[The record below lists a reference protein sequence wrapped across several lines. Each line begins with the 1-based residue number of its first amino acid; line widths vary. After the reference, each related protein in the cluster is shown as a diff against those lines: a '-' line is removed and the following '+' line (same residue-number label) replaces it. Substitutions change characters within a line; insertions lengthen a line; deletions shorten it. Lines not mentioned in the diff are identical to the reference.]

1 MRLLL
6 FYSLRNLLAR
16 RMTTVLT
23 AGGMALVVFVF
34 AAMLMLAAGL
44 EQTLVDTGSIE
55 NAVVL
60 RRSSETEV
68 QSSIE
73 RREAAIAEVQ
83 PEVALGDDGR
93 PLAARES
100 VVLFTLEKRNGSP
113 ANVTIRGIDE
123 PSLALRPQ
131 VRLVAG
137 RPLRFG
143 AQEVMVGDKV
153 AGSYASAGL
162 GDSLRLAQR
171 DWRVVGVFDAGN
183 TAFSSEIWGDA
194 DQLMQAFRRQAYSV
208 VVLGLRDPAGL
219 DALKARLE
227 ADPRLQVEVLR
238 EDVYYREQSEMM
250 ATFLRI
256 LGIALTAIFSTG
268 AVVGAMITMY
278 AAVANR
284 VGEIGTLRALGFGR
298 GIILTA
304 FLLESVFLGLLGGL
318 VGLLAASLLT
328 VIDVS
333 TTNFQTFS
341 ELAFSFTLGLDTI
354 LQALGFSVFMGFVG
368 GALPAY
374 RAARMEILTA
384 LREA

>member
-1 MRLLL
+1 VRLLL

>member
-44 EQTLVDTGSIE
+44 ERTLVDTGSPE
-55 NAVVL
+55 NAVIL

-68 QSSIE
+68 QSAIE
-73 RREAAIAEVQ
+73 REEASIVEIQ
-83 PEVALGDDGR
+83 PEVALGANGR
-93 PLAARES
+93 PLAAREP
-100 VVLFTLEKRNGSP
+100 VVLFTLEKRDGSP
-113 ANVTIRGIDE
+113 ANVTIRGMDE
-123 PSLALRPQ
+123 ASLALRPQ
-131 VRLVAG
+131 VRMAAG
-137 RPLRFG
+137 RPPRPG
-143 AQEVMVGDKV
+143 ALEVMVGSRI
-153 AGSYASAGL
+153 AGSYDSADI
-162 GDSLRLAQR
+162 GDTLEFAQR

-183 TAFSSEIWGDA
+183 TAYSSEIWGDA

-208 VVLGLRDPAGL
+208 VVLRLRDPAAL
-219 DALKARLE
+219 DRLKARLE
-227 ADPRLQVEVLR
+227 SDPRLQVEVLR
-238 EDVYYREQSEMM
+238 EDSYYREQSEMM

-256 LGIALTAIFSTG
+256 LGISLTIIFSIG

-298 GIILTA
+298 GVILAA
-304 FLLESVFLGLLGGL
+304 FLLESMALGALGGL
-318 VGLLAASLLT
+318 VGLGAASLLT
-328 VIDVS
+328 QVDVS

-341 ELAFSFTLGLDTI
+341 ELAFSFALDMDII
-354 LQALGFSVFMGFVG
+354 LQAMGFAVFMGLAG
-368 GALPAY
+368 GALPAF
-374 RAARMEILTA
+374 RAARMEILAA

>member
-6 FYSLRNLLAR
+6 YYSLRNLLAR

-44 EQTLVDTGSIE
+44 EQTLVDTGSPE

-73 RREAAIAEVQ
+73 RGEAAIAEVQ

-100 VVLFTLEKRNGSP
+100 VVLFTLEKRDGSP

-131 VRLVAG
+131 VRIVAG
-137 RPLRFG
+137 RPPRFG
-143 AQEVMVGDKV
+143 SQEVMVGAKV
-153 AGSYASAGL
+153 TGSYASAGL
-162 GDSLRLAQR
+162 GETLRFAQR
-171 DWRVVGVFDAGN
+171 GWRVVGVFDAGN

-194 DQLMQAFRRQAYSV
+194 DQLMQAFRRQSYSV

-219 DALKARLE
+219 DALKTRLE

-298 GIILTA
+298 GVILSA
-304 FLLESVFLGLLGGL
+304 FLLESVILGFLGGL
-318 VGLLAASLLT
+318 AGLLAASLLT

-354 LQALGFSVFMGFVG
+354 LQALGFSVLMGFVG

-374 RAARMEILTA
+374 RAARMEILAA